1 MTNLKVSP
9 SHNVPTVESR
19 CWNQPFLFPCS
30 LQLRSVDTFPP
41 GLWSLLRIAL
51 WKLSLQCV
59 SPPGLLSVPA
69 VHQTVRTSRVF
80 RSHTSVCLLTRIQH
94 FHSAVRGSALWFLG
108 SCVVLAPVCVKC
120 CVGNT
125 TENLIFLSRSS
136 WQWVR
141 LVHFTEAQLPAKP
154 VGKALSNRGPVL
166 GQY

>member
-69 VHQTVRTSRVF
+69 VYQTVRTSRVF

-94 FHSAVRGSALWFLG
+94 FHSAVSGSALWFQG
-108 SCVVLAPVCVKC
+108 SCVALASRLCKVLCWQHHRKLNIFKQIVLAVGETCSFHRSTAPNQTRGKSPV
-120 CVGNT
+120 
-125 TENLIFLSRSS
+125 
-136 WQWVR
+136 
-141 LVHFTEAQLPAKP
+141 
-154 VGKALSNRGPVL
+154 
-166 GQY
+166 